1 MRLATRHPLRTL
13 QRVLQC
19 RVARV
24 LGLVLA
30 LLVAG
35 LNVEHLPRL
44 HLTPV
49 LLALL
54 PWTVGKYVLCPL
66 RWHGISASGQN
77 RRWHLRVYAESE
89 LLGLLTPGHA
99 GADLWRAHQLHRHG
113 LDRPAAFADVG
124 LDRLIG
130 SVGLAFFV
138 VLAGASLP
146 LPLLLAAVGLGAG
159 VLGGALLVR
168 RLRPGLLAQR
178 PMPRP
183 RPLVHGL
190 VLSLGYQLTI
200 LGLLLGG
207 LAATGHT
214 LPPLELLGVF
224 GASQVAGIVP
234 GVHGAGPKE
243 GALVAGMVALG
254 VPWSSALGAV
264 SIVALSAWG
273 PALLLGGGCLLLRR
287 LVRTWHTPVLV
298 AA

>member
-1 MRLATRHPLRTL
+1 MRRVAGRA
-13 QRVLQC
+13 QRVLHARTT
-19 RVARV
+19 RVV
-24 LGLVLA
+24 GLVLA

-44 HLTPV
+44 QIQPV
-49 LLALL
+49 LVGLL
-54 PWTVGKYVLCPL
+54 PWVVGKYVLCPL
-66 RWHGISASGQN
+66 RWHGISASGQD

-99 GADLWRAHQLHRHG
+99 GADLWRAHQLRLQG
-113 LDRPAAFADVG
+113 LDRPSAFADVA

-130 SVGLAFFV
+130 SIGLVCFV

-146 LPLLLAAVGLGAG
+146 PLLLLAAVGLALA
-159 VLGGALLVR
+159 VLIVALLIR
-168 RLRPGLLAQR
+168 RHRPALLAQR

-183 RPLVHGL
+183 RPLLHGL

-207 LAATGHT
+207 LGATGHT
-214 LPPLELLGVF
+214 LPPLALLGVF

-243 GALVAGMVALG
+243 GALVAGLVALG

-264 SIVALSAWG
+264 SIVALSAWA
-273 PALLLGGGCLLLRR
+273 PALLLGGGCLLLRHLAR
-287 LVRTWHTPVLV
+287 PRDPAV
-298 AA
+298 AC